1 LSLLAARADERFVES
16 LTVAMALAP
25 GVYSRNRMFALFAQ
39 AGVGRA
45 KFRAATLRGLVKQLK
60 NAQGIT
66 VESEGAEHVLRF
78 QLPALRL
85 SRVAQLTSLE
95 LATLRVLAARA
106 GLPCLPPEPED
117 RALVDATLARLIE
130 GSGSSG
136 EASTAIAKAAA
147 DSNAPPA
154 E

>member
-1 LSLLAARADERFVES
+1 MTLRAARADERFVES

-39 AGVGRA
+39 AGVPRA

-78 QLPALRL
+78 QLPALRM

-95 LATLRVLAARA
+95 LATLRILAARA
-106 GLPCLPPEPED
+106 GLPCLPPEAED

-130 GSGSSG
+130 GSASTS
-136 EASTAIAKAAA
+136 EASTTIAKAAA

>member
-1 LSLLAARADERFVES
+1 MRADDRFVES

-39 AGVGRA
+39 PGVQRA
-45 KFRAATLRGLVKQLK
+45 KFRAAALRGLVKQLK

-66 VESEGAEHVLRF
+66 VRSEGGAEAAGDVRHVLEF
-78 QLPALRL
+78 KLPELRL
-85 SRVAQLTSLE
+85 SRVAQLTRLE
-95 LATLRVLAARA
+95 LATLRVLAAQA
-106 GLPCLPPEPED
+106 GLPCLPPEPHD

-130 GSGSSG
+130 GA
-136 EASTAIAKAAA
+136 EPATTTIAQAAA
-147 DSNAPPA
+147 GSVAPPG